1 MASERGDQGGNRGAQ
16 SGRGRLP
23 RVVIVGAG
31 FGGLEAGK
39 ALGGRDDVRV
49 TVVDRTNHHLFQP
62 LLYQVAC
69 AGLATNEVASPIRH
83 VFRRYPNVQVLL
95 DEVHAVDLERRE
107 LVLEYERRLPY
118 DYLVL
123 ATGVE
128 TSYFGNDG
136 WAEHA
141 IGLKTMDDAVEI
153 RNRILVAFEEAER
166 LADTEQRRRLMTF
179 AIVGG
184 GPTGVELAGAISELA
199 RYVLARDFRAI
210 HPHSARVVLIEAGP
224 RILGTF
230 PKELSHKAKRQLE
243 QLGVEVRLN
252 APVTNVDARGVH
264 LGNGDGD
271 GVLVPAAT
279 VLWAAGVRATP
290 LTRTLG
296 VPLDRAGR
304 VIVEE
309 DLSVKGHP
317 NAFVIGDAASFLH
330 QTGRPLPGISPVAMQ
345 EGRFVARAIGASL
358 EGRPRERFHYK
369 EKGNLATIGRAAAV
383 ADFGRIRLSGLTA
396 WLAWL
401 LVHIFFLVGFKNRIS
416 VMLEWAWSYFSYARG
431 ARLIISGRRYAGPP
445 ASRFPVPEPPR
456 PPPHE
461 ERPPLH

>member
-1 MASERGDQGGNRGAQ
+1 MTNQPGRHAQ
-16 SGRGRLP
+16 AGEGREQRP
-23 RVVIVGAG
+23 PHVVIVGAG

-39 ALGGRDDVRV
+39 ALGKMPLRV
-49 TVVDRTNHHLFQP
+49 TIVDRTNHHLFQP

-83 VFRRYPNVQVLL
+83 IFRHYPRVRVLL
-95 DEVHAVDLERRE
+95 DEVQAVDLASRE
-107 LVLEYERRLPY
+107 LVLQYQRLSY

-123 ATGVE
+123 ASGAE
-128 TSYFGNDG
+128 THYFGHDD

-141 IGLKTMDDAVEI
+141 IGLKSVDDAVEI

-179 AIVGG
+179 VIVGG

-199 RYVLARDFRAI
+199 RHVLARDFRSI
-210 HPHSARVVLIEAGP
+210 NPHTARVVLVEAAP

-230 PKELSHKAKRQLE
+230 PPKLSAKAQKQLE
-243 QLGVEVRLN
+243 QLGVEVRTN
-252 APVTNVDARGVH
+252 APVTSVDERGVH
-264 LGNGDGD
+264 LGNGEGM
-271 GVLVPAAT
+271 LVPSAT

-304 VIVEE
+304 VLVEP
-309 DLSVKGHP
+309 DLSVPGHP
-317 NAFVIGDAASFLH
+317 EVFVVGDAAAYLH

-345 EGRFVARAIGASL
+345 EGRFVAKVIGRSIR
-358 EGRPRERFHYK
+358 GKPRGVFHYID
-369 EKGNLATIGRAAAV
+369 KGNLATIGRAAAV
-383 ADFGRIRLSGLTA
+383 ADIGRLKLSGFTA

-401 LVHIFFLVGFKNRIS
+401 LVHIFYLVGFKNRLA

-431 ARLIISGRRYAGPP
+431 ARLIIGGRRHAG
-445 ASRFPVPEPPR
+445 AAAAKLAA
-456 PPPHE
+456 PPPHPPPE
-461 ERPPLH
+461 ERPSLH